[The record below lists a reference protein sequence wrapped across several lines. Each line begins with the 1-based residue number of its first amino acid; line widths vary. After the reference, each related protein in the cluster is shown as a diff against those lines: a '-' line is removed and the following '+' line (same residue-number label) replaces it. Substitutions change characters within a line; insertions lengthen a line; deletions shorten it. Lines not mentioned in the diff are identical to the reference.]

1 MKNKKV
7 VIIGG
12 GPAGMQAALSLAAD
26 GLKPFVVERSG
37 AVGGKLRDWHCLFP
51 SMTPAREVLEDM
63 AGKLADAGIET
74 MLHTEVEGFTPEGVA
89 LAGNKT
95 IEADAVVVAS
105 GFEVFDA
112 RLKEEYGYHV
122 YDNVYT
128 TVDVER
134 MLNEGKVALHDGRA
148 PQRIAFV
155 HCVGS
160 RDEKVNQKHCS
171 KVCCI
176 TGVKQAM
183 EMRGLFPQADIYNFY
198 MDIRMFGPGYEELY
212 QQAQQESNIN
222 FIRGR
227 VSEASPT
234 IDGRLQIKAEDTL
247 VGRPMKMTVDML
259 VLIIGMKASSGNER
273 LAASCVGVKTSPNGF
288 FAPRDLFSGS
298 VSSDAPG
305 IFYAGAATAPKTI
318 GESIAEGA
326 MAAEKVVEYLKG
338 ASGKGVSGEDA
349 SGDGVSAKN
358 RAKA

>member
-1 MKNKKV
+1 MMKTMKSKN
-7 VIIGG
+7 VIVIGG
-12 GPAGMQAALSLAAD
+12 GPAGIQAALSLKAA
-26 GLKPFVVERSG
+26 GLTPVVVERSG
-37 AVGGKLRDWHCLFP
+37 AVGGKLRDWHHLFP
-51 SMTPAREVLEDM
+51 SMTPAAEVLVEMTDR
-63 AGKLADAGIET
+63 LAEAKIEV
-74 MLHTEVEGFTPEGVA
+74 MLHTEAEGITPKGVT
-89 LAGNKT
+89 LAGGKNL
-95 IEADAVVVAS
+95 AAGAVVVAS
-105 GFEVFDA
+105 GFDIFDA

-134 MLNEGKVALHDGRA
+134 MLNHGTVSLHDGTA
-148 PQRIAFV
+148 PRRIAFV

-160 RDEKVNQKHCS
+160 RDEKVNQRHCS

-176 TGVKQAM
+176 TATKQAM
-183 EMRGLFPQADIYNFY
+183 ELKALFPEADVFNFY

-234 IDGRLQIKAEDTL
+234 IDGRIQIKAEDTL

-259 VLIIGMKASSGNER
+259 VLVVGMKAASGNER
-273 LAASCVGVKTSPNGF
+273 LAASCEGVSLLSNGF
-288 FAPRDLFSGS
+288 LAPKDLFTGS

-305 IFYAGAATAPKTI
+305 VFYAGTATAPKTI

-326 MAAEKVVEYLKG
+326 MAAERVVEYLKG
-338 ASGKGVSGEDA
+338 AVSDAAKGA
-349 SGDGVSAKN
+349 
-358 RAKA
+358 